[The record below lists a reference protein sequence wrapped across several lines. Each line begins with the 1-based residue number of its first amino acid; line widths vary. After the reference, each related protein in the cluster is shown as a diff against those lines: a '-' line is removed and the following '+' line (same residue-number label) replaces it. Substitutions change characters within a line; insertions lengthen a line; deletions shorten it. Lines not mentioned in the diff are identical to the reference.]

1 MNRLLLLIA
10 VFAAMMTSCST
21 LTPEQKAA
29 KEAQKAIEARQD
41 SIRHD
46 LAVKA
51 LEKMDFVLEAD
62 RLIFKRGRP
71 AYVSSAT
78 NFISSVN
85 GKTTVQV
92 APFNVGGPNGV
103 GGVTVEGIA
112 SNIKTDNNKGTY
124 TMSMS
129 VTGNGISAVIS
140 ITVIKG
146 TDRATAVVSPNFN
159 SNRVTLE
166 GTLYPAA
173 QSNIYKGLSL

>member
-78 NFISSVN
+78 NFI
-85 GKTTVQV
+85 
-92 APFNVGGPNGV
+92 
-103 GGVTVEGIA
+103 
-112 SNIKTDNNKGTY
+112 
-124 TMSMS
+124 
-129 VTGNGISAVIS
+129 
-140 ITVIKG
+140 
-146 TDRATAVVSPNFN
+146 
-159 SNRVTLE
+159 
-166 GTLYPAA
+166 
-173 QSNIYKGLSL
+173 

>member
-62 RLIFKRGRP
+62 RLIFKRGAGICIVGHQLYIIGQRKDH
-71 AYVSSAT
+71 ST
-78 NFISSVN
+78 
-85 GKTTVQV
+85 
-92 APFNVGGPNGV
+92 GGP
-103 GGVTVEGIA
+103 I
-112 SNIKTDNNKGTY
+112 
-124 TMSMS
+124 
-129 VTGNGISAVIS
+129 
-140 ITVIKG
+140 
-146 TDRATAVVSPNFN
+146 
-159 SNRVTLE
+159 
-166 GTLYPAA
+166 
-173 QSNIYKGLSL
+173 